1 MAASKSFEDGP
12 APPFSKD
19 VVSEIRKRNPMVFLT
34 CFRDKNH
41 NVIVYEAMVKDGKF
55 MNPPIV
61 GYWLILEPS
70 YQEARKK
77 RGIHHDREEFGFL
90 DDKFAWGFTT
100 KRISDTEA
108 TFSFKSHP
116 HPLTVRLSKNKTE
129 AHMFADYKGR
139 KYMLQQMYVRASENI
154 KLLNLA
160 DNVKSIQFK
169 GFDVSS
175 QPYQPAQVYFKGG
188 PD

>member
-1 MAASKSFEDGP
+1 
-12 APPFSKD
+12 
-19 VVSEIRKRNPMVFLT
+19 
-34 CFRDKNH
+34 
-41 NVIVYEAMVKDGKF
+41 
-55 MNPPIV
+55 
-61 GYWLILEPS
+61 
-70 YQEARKK
+70 
-77 RGIHHDREEFGFL
+77 
-90 DDKFAWGFTT
+90 
-100 KRISDTEA
+100 
-108 TFSFKSHP
+108 
-116 HPLTVRLSKNKTE
+116 
-129 AHMFADYKGR
+129 MFADYKGR